1 MKEYLNKERTLNIS
15 MQYFADPDTAA
26 EPTGDAS
33 AQDNGT
39 GENKQEQKEPTL
51 KELLA
56 TNKAYQSEQDKLV
69 AKALETQREKL
80 EAEYKARA
88 EEAEKVAKM
97 KADEKAEYERQKAE
111 KLLAE
116 REAAVTRRELK
127 AGAIDSLVA
136 KELPTD
142 IADLLDYSSEAAR
155 DSSLEKTIDIVNKIA
170 EKIAISRQR
179 GAVPKS
185 GNPNTG
191 KPYDNM
197 SIDELSER
205 LESNPNERDAILQ
218 AIRNR
223 NKTK

>member
-26 EPTGDAS
+26 EPTTETNTEPA
-33 AQDNGT
+33 A
-39 GENKQEQKEPTL
+39 EPAKEPSFDDM
-51 KELLA
+51 LA
-56 TNKAYQSEQDKLV
+56 NKAYQSEFDKRI
-69 AKALETQREKL
+69 AKALES
-80 EAEYKARA
+80 A
-88 EEAEKVAKM
+88 KVKWD
-97 KADEKAEYERQKAE
+97 ADEKARIAEAEKIAKMDADKRAEYERKQAE
-111 KLLAE
+111 KALAE

-179 GAVPKS
+179 GAVPKA